1 MCHSSSS
8 NETPERSH
16 CIDKQT
22 TKLTKSGYDKN
33 DWIWKI
39 KQWEAIAT
47 GNVYVDTFISAATF
61 NETAVIWQNKKTGF
75 LVGCCF
81 IKRQNADVAFDS
93 KHLCTRIF
101 GLKND
106 RRVVVIRKASVW
118 SYMYKIYS
126 PGKLILYI
134 YFLSV
139 QMHFLLLNQSLLLC
153 NSIIPFWT
161 LSLINSLT
169 SKTHLFLLHFARSMW
184 YVFFLLCCVVCRY
197 NQMLFVPNKTR

>member
-1 MCHSSSS
+1 MVHDSSTNAHHTDALLCEVGKNTQELWLALASNYINIKTKNSILRMCHSSSS

-93 KHLCTRIF
+93 KNLCTRIF

-106 RRVVVIRKASVW
+106 RRVVVIRKTGVW
-118 SYMYKIYS
+118 SY
-126 PGKLILYI
+126 
-134 YFLSV
+134 V
-139 QMHFLLLNQSLLLC
+139 QNIF
-153 NSIIPFWT
+153 
-161 LSLINSLT
+161 
-169 SKTHLFLLHFARSMW
+169 
-184 YVFFLLCCVVCRY
+184 
-197 NQMLFVPNKTR
+197 TR